1 MAAYYG
7 GWVDSILRS
16 IVDVGL
22 TVPNLMILIV
32 VALTLRQGMTVNVMA
47 LVIASLAWLYP
58 ARTIRSQVLTLRE
71 RAYVQIARLS
81 GTSGPGIIV
90 KELMPN
96 LLPYLMAS
104 LVGSVS
110 AAILASIGLDV
121 LGLGV
126 FEAPT
131 LGMTLYWVNFT
142 GAVINGW
149 WWWWLAPIVVVGIL
163 FIALFLIS
171 IGLDEIANPRLRRQ
185 VLIPDGSPTV
195 VWAGPGPTLGRMT
208 SPRSAPGTTSPFPV
222 KKTGG
227 GSIHVGAKK
236 RRCAFA
242 ADSHRRRAARCK
254 TAGALSRTR
263 AFRRGR
269 IFPLPGAIRIGIGDR
284 ADQQS
289 RVGMFRLANDLLDVA
304 SFGDQAAIE
313 NNDVLT
319 DLIGGGQIVRDVDQR
334 DPEFIVQLAQARE
347 DGRPERSIDHGDR
360 FVGDYDARAGST
372 ATRATM
378 IRWR

>member
-1 MAAYYG
+1 MLQPPSWELPFGSDRQGRDLFAVITTGTLLTLRIGLIAGILGVGVGATIAFVAAYYG
-7 GWVDSILRS
+7 GWVDSVLRS

-32 VALTLRQGMTVNVMA
+32 VSLTLREGMTVNFMA

-81 GTSGPGIIV
+81 GTSGPGIII

-110 AAILASIGLDV
+110 AAILASIGLDI

-149 WWWWLAPIVVVGIL
+149 WWWWLAPIIVVAIL

-185 VLIPDGSPTV
+185 V
-195 VWAGPGPTLGRMT
+195 
-208 SPRSAPGTTSPFPV
+208 
-222 KKTGG
+222 
-227 GSIHVGAKK
+227 
-236 RRCAFA
+236 
-242 ADSHRRRAARCK
+242 
-254 TAGALSRTR
+254 
-263 AFRRGR
+263 
-269 IFPLPGAIRIGIGDR
+269 
-284 ADQQS
+284 
-289 RVGMFRLANDLLDVA
+289 
-304 SFGDQAAIE
+304 
-313 NNDVLT
+313 
-319 DLIGGGQIVRDVDQR
+319 
-334 DPEFIVQLAQARE
+334 
-347 DGRPERSIDHGDR
+347 
-360 FVGDYDARAGST
+360 
-372 ATRATM
+372 
-378 IRWR
+378 

>member
-1 MAAYYG
+1 MGVTWLRYLARNRQLGVGLALLLGMIAFAVIGGLLVDPQNARPLSARVLQPPSWALPFGSDRQGRNLFAVITTGTLLTLRIGLIAGILGVGIGAAIAFVAAYYG

-171 IGLDEIANPRLRRQ
+171 VGLDEIANPRLQAPGLSSTASAGGRAR
-185 VLIPDGSPTV
+185 LGPPLGIMISPI
-195 VWAGPGPTLGRMT
+195 
-208 SPRSAPGTTSPFPV
+208 SAPRTTSP
-222 KKTGG
+222 
-227 GSIHVGAKK
+227 
-236 RRCAFA
+236 
-242 ADSHRRRAARCK
+242 
-254 TAGALSRTR
+254 SR
-263 AFRRGR
+263 
-269 IFPLPGAIRIGIGDR
+269 
-284 ADQQS
+284 
-289 RVGMFRLANDLLDVA
+289 
-304 SFGDQAAIE
+304 
-313 NNDVLT
+313 
-319 DLIGGGQIVRDVDQR
+319 
-334 DPEFIVQLAQARE
+334 
-347 DGRPERSIDHGDR
+347 
-360 FVGDYDARAGST
+360 
-372 ATRATM
+372 
-378 IRWR
+378 